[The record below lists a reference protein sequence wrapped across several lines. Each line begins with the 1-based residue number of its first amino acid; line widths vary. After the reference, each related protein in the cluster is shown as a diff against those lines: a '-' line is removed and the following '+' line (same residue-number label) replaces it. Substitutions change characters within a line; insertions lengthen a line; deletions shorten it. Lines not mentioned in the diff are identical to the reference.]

1 MRRVEAQRPSTVMRR
16 QIWPAGQRSQPSEA
30 RDLSSQPTVPLKE
43 TLRSLGTQVL
53 STLRAKLG
61 TQASAQ
67 MVEAGDPPGTGWG
80 LGGLSE
86 RQGTWSRLSGDW
98 GSWRI

>member
-30 RDLSSQPTVPLKE
+30 RDLSCQPTVPLKE

-53 STLRAKLG
+53 STLQAKLG

-67 MVEAGDPPGTGWG
+67 MVEAG
-80 LGGLSE
+80 
-86 RQGTWSRLSGDW
+86 
-98 GSWRI
+98 